1 MPELKPSAHLRRAK
15 LAKRAQLVFGLITA
29 GAIVYRLVSVLLGK
43 SPLAP

>member
-15 LAKRAQLVFGLITA
+15 LAKRAQLVLGLMTA
-29 GAIVYRLVSVLLGK
+29 GAILYRLISVLLGK